1 MNNCS
6 IPGDHA
12 TLADYQRGCR
22 CEQAKDTRRA
32 YHRDRYAATHEL
44 KRPTGPRK
52 AKDEYNPRHAA
63 NYVDTRHL
71 RSFRFSPEQIADRL
85 GVTVGALVRAAYRAD
100 DHELASWLQTDD
112 ERRTATWPTS
122 TLRLQSGRRSRSFA
136 P

>member
-63 NYVDTRHL
+63 NYVDTRHF
-71 RSFRFSPEQIADRL
+71 RSFRFSPQQIADRL

-112 ERRTATWPTS
+112 ERLTPACEIR
-122 TLRLQSGRRSRSFA
+122 TLRCGWARRKSYT
-136 P
+136 